1 MKDANSDQDLPP
13 DWVDSFDRAANE
25 LHSKI
30 SLGLLG
36 KRETESL
43 QEFEDRAVEFFRQ
56 KGLFKGEQA

>member
-13 DWVDSFDRAANE
+13 DWTESFDQAVNE

-43 QEFEDRAVEFFRQ
+43 QDFEDRAVEFFRK